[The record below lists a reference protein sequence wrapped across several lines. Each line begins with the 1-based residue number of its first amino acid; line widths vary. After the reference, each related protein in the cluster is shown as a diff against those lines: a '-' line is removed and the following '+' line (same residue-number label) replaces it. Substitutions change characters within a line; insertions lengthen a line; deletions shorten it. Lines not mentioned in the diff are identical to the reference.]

1 MIMDKEEDVISSHRW
16 HIDDMVELVKKVI
29 WNNQEM
35 AILSEVDK

>member
-29 WNNQEM
+29 WNN
-35 AILSEVDK
+35 